1 MNICNICIDPITH
14 INKNIVCIFC
24 DFECCKTCFKRYI
37 TDPDHYFKC
46 MSCNEEFDRSRLSN
60 YMGMVFINTEYKTIK
75 ENILYELEK
84 SMLPA
89 TQLILD
95 KEILI
100 AKLHES
106 KIIEREKQYKELETV
121 KKEHKKFISSDVVLP
136 VKAVVAKIKEYKFYK
151 RSIHDRV
158 ANAISDIN
166 NQITELRIGVKKP
179 TLTYVKQC
187 PYSDCNAMLSLE
199 SLSENGNLLCS
210 MCKHIS
216 CKDCHEII
224 NSSNEHKC
232 DENILANIK
241 QLEKETKGCPSCGIP
256 IYKIEGCFDKH
267 TIIPLY
273 NGSNKMAYEIMVD
286 DVLIGPDGKQRRVLD
301 TCRGV
306 DTMYKV
312 QQSNGTTYIVNSKH
326 KLCLLTKS
334 NKEIRLSVEEF
345 INAGPVYLNN
355 LVGYKKDGNRYITSI
370 LTITKVGIGEYYG
383 FLLDED
389 HKFIYID
396 GTILSNCDQMFCVQC
411 NSAFSWRTLKI
422 EKGRIHN
429 PHYFEYLR
437 QNGGNGELPRDPLDI
452 RCGRE
457 LDNTIVNLVSAKL
470 KQLSASVKN
479 RNLKKTVDS
488 WITLIMMDV
497 LRFSIHL
504 RAVVIPKYNTNTM
517 RNINQSYRLKL
528 LKNEI
533 TIDDFKTKIQRNYK
547 SEQRKQ
553 EVLDIIT
560 MYEQCATDLIYRLLD
575 VDVTVNAYKPIIGEM
590 RQLKVYADNC
600 LDSVGK
606 LYGSKIRSLQH
617 LN

>member
-1 MNICNICIDPITH
+1 
-14 INKNIVCIFC
+14 
-24 DFECCKTCFKRYI
+24 
-37 TDPDHYFKC
+37 
-46 MSCNEEFDRSRLSN
+46 
-60 YMGMVFINTEYKTIK
+60 
-75 ENILYELEK
+75 
-84 SMLPA
+84 
-89 TQLILD
+89 
-95 KEILI
+95 
-100 AKLHES
+100 
-106 KIIEREKQYKELETV
+106 
-121 KKEHKKFISSDVVLP
+121 
-136 VKAVVAKIKEYKFYK
+136 
-151 RSIHDRV
+151 
-158 ANAISDIN
+158 
-166 NQITELRIGVKKP
+166 
-179 TLTYVKQC
+179 
-187 PYSDCNAMLSLE
+187 
-199 SLSENGNLLCS
+199 
-210 MCKHIS
+210 
-216 CKDCHEII
+216 
-224 NSSNEHKC
+224 
-232 DENILANIK
+232 
-241 QLEKETKGCPSCGIP
+241 
-256 IYKIEGCFDKH
+256 
-267 TIIPLY
+267 
-273 NGSNKMAYEIMVD
+273 MAYEIMVD